1 MNRVKL
7 NRLSEEVVRQIAA
20 GEVVERPASVVK
32 ELIDNSIDAKA
43 SKISLKIDNGG
54 IDMIEVSDNG
64 IGIPKEN
71 FKGIFEAHTTSKL
84 QSIEDLNNLLSMG
97 FRGEALSTISS
108 ISKVSAESRYED
120 DEIGSKI
127 FFDEEGKIQIAAFP
141 KEEGTSIRIK
151 DIFFNVPARRKYLKT
166 PNTEY
171 RKIFELLT
179 RYFLIYPN
187 ISFEVIK
194 DGKRIASL
202 PSLTNTKA
210 GEIADERLN
219 KVLGGD
225 IKDSMLEIKY
235 EGNGLSISGY
245 ISHPNKHSKATKNQ
259 YIFVNNRGITDR
271 GITRAVMEGFSRY
284 IPFNQKIDFI
294 LNLIIN
300 PDLVDVNVHP
310 RKEEVRFENPYR
322 VYSAIEEAVK
332 HSLEKNLSYRNT
344 DSHNANQNSQIDF
357 VSARERY
364 NQGNPSGGKIS
375 SEDSDH
381 KIRNNYV
388 SNKASAV
395 RDSIVFSKELFSEL
409 PSVED
414 FKQKEFTSASEFR
427 NIFQVFNKYIVIE
440 YQDPILWI
448 VDQHA
453 AAERINFEKLKFRE
467 LNSKNIQKLL
477 IPEIVNFSP
486 AQTLLLKEN
495 KDFFKE
501 LGFSYNI
508 EKDGIILESIPTEY
522 SAANFRDIFME
533 IFELEEDINNLKK
546 NFEKKKDDIL
556 ATISCHGSVRSG
568 QKLHQEEMIEIINEL
583 KQCKNPYSCPHGR
596 PIVWELKLSEIDS
609 HFERTY

>member
-32 ELIDNSIDAKA
+32 ELVDNSIDAKA

-120 DEIGSKI
+120 DEVGSKI
-127 FFDEEGKIQIAAFP
+127 FFNDEGKIQITAFP

-194 DGKRIASL
+194 DGKKIVYL
-202 PSLTNTKA
+202 PSLTDRKA

-294 LNLIIN
+294 LNLIIK

-344 DSHNANQNSQIDF
+344 DSNNTNQNSQIDF

-364 NQGNPSGGKIS
+364 NQGNSSIGKIS
-375 SEDSDH
+375 SEDSDY

-427 NIFQVFNKYIVIE
+427 NIFQIFNKYIVIE
-440 YQDPILWI
+440 YQDSILWI

-477 IPEIVNFSP
+477 IPETVNFSP
-486 AQTLLLKEN
+486 AQTLLLKEHR
-495 KDFFKE
+495 DFFKE

-568 QKLHQEEMIEIINEL
+568 QKLHHEEMSEIINEL